1 MISNAEPAAHAV
13 PTRSHGVGGAWDKF
27 TAPTERYRRPFRT
40 WRRGRPFIPGLCI
53 LLAGLE
59 IYWAPHSTVG
69 KLLSMGLPGISSL
82 FIPIFLVVF
91 AITIWFF
98 PTYRVFS
105 GIAAI
110 LLALLSLVATN
121 LGGFFIGFLLAMLGG
136 AFTVAWTPR
145 PGYTADTRRQRR
157 RHQRAEAQQERFTA
171 GETTEVI
178 GAASPEAET
187 EAEAEHE
194 AGARTED
201 GAGTE
206 PVVAR
211 DEAEQPEAE
220 TASPEYAQ
228 NTEIIE
234 KAARSDEAG
243 PAAETTTEEE

>member
-1 MISNAEPAAHAV
+1 MISNPEQS
-13 PTRSHGVGGAWDKF
+13 RGIGGVWDKF

-59 IYWAPHSTVG
+59 IYWAPHSSVG

-82 FIPIFLVVF
+82 FIPIFLAVF
-91 AITIWFF
+91 AITVWFF

-121 LGGFFIGFLLAMLGG
+121 LGGFFLGFLLAMLGG
-136 AFTVAWTPR
+136 AFAVAWTPR

-157 RHQRAEAQQERFTA
+157 KQRIEAQQTQFTA

-178 GAASPEAET
+178 ASASPEAET
-187 EAEAEHE
+187 
-194 AGARTED
+194 GA
-201 GAGTE
+201 AAQAA
-206 PVVAR
+206 PIVAQN
-211 DEAEQPEAE
+211 EAEQPEAG
-220 TASPEYAQ
+220 SSEYVQ

-234 KAARSDEAG
+234 KAAGSDEAV
-243 PAAETTTEEE
+243 PVAETTTEEE